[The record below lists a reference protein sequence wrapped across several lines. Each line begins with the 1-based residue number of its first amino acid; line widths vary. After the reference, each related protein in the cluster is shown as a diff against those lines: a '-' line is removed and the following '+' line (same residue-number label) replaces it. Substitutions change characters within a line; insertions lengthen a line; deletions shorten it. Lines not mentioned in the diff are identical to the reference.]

1 MRDVQQKV
9 VICGGGG
16 FIGGHLAGDLIRKGF
31 KHIRVVDV
39 KPKSDWYQVHPE
51 AENIIADLNLRDA
64 AFDATK
70 GQDVV
75 INLACNMGGMGFIEL
90 NKGLCMISVLS
101 LLRPLT
107 PLGALRLYLRLSFTP
122 AIVSAMSTS

>member
-16 FIGGHLAGDLIRKGF
+16 FIGGHLADDLIRKGF

-51 AENIIADLNLRDA
+51 AENIIADMNLRGA
-64 AFDATK
+64 AFDAVRARD
-70 GQDVV
+70 GAL
-75 INLACNMGGMGFIEL
+75 NSPSNRAGMGSIRL
-90 NKGLCMISVLS
+90 TKVWALS
-101 LLRPLT
+101 AWLSNRT
-107 PLGALRLYLRLSFTP
+107 APLG
-122 AIVSAMSTS
+122 